1 MPNAQKNADP
11 KNTAQQFVSAPT
23 CYRLLSLMRLPGKKG
38 QGIYNEAVLYHERE
52 SLRVCWASASVD
64 SRLRRGDLVTVKA
77 GPPKGPR
84 SDLLP
89 VVRIV
94 RLDRPEV
101 TVNPFEMVP
110 TSWLNDPSVALR
122 AKALWGQMERPLQH
136 LLNAV
141 LWDGARFYRYV
152 AGPVSSTDYPAPPG
166 GNFRRAVALAEEA
179 LSLADGLPSVARGV
193 LIAAALLHTA
203 GKADDFRLAADGTGF
218 KLSERGVW
226 IGYQQTILEWLAI
239 ARTQVIIPD
248 ACYYHL
254 VHVLIALRRPL
265 GASRLIETAV
275 LNAARHFV
283 DSPENLWQTDGLI
296 PFAQEAGR

>member
-23 CYRLLSLMRLPGKKG
+23 CYRLTSLMRLPGKKG

-152 AGPVSSTDYPAPPG
+152 TGPVSS
-166 GNFRRAVALAEEA
+166 
-179 LSLADGLPSVARGV
+179 
-193 LIAAALLHTA
+193 
-203 GKADDFRLAADGTGF
+203 
-218 KLSERGVW
+218 
-226 IGYQQTILEWLAI
+226 
-239 ARTQVIIPD
+239 
-248 ACYYHL
+248 AC
-254 VHVLIALRRPL
+254 
-265 GASRLIETAV
+265 
-275 LNAARHFV
+275 
-283 DSPENLWQTDGLI
+283 
-296 PFAQEAGR
+296 